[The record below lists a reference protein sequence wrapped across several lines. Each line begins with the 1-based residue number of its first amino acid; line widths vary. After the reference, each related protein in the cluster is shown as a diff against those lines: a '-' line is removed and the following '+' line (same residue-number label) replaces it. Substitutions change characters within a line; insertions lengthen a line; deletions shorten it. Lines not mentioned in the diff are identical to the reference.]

1 MRRRVVLLLV
11 LSLGIALYV
20 AGILS
25 GPAPPAEDVYV
36 IEWNTLVPA
45 DYDPDELVR
54 KYSAEVARLKDDDPR
69 GKELAETLRQ
79 AWEDA
84 PVVTFLNDKVV
95 KLSGFIVSLEGNGEA
110 LTEFL
115 LVPYFGACIHTP
127 PPPSN
132 QIVFVRT
139 PSRPFPISRS
149 FERIT
154 VTGRLRTEHA
164 RSARASASYAIDATR
179 IELASR

>member
-20 AGILS
+20 AGILT

-45 DYDPDELVR
+45 DYDPDELIR
-54 KYSAEVARLKDDDPR
+54 KYSAEVAGLKDDDPR
-69 GKELAETLRQ
+69 AKELAESMRR
-79 AWEDA
+79 AWEHA

-95 KLSGFIVSLEGNGEA
+95 KLSGFIMSVEGNGEA

-139 PSRPFPISRS
+139 HSRPFPISRS
-149 FERIT
+149 FERIV

-164 RSARASASYAIDATR
+164 RSALASASYAIDATR